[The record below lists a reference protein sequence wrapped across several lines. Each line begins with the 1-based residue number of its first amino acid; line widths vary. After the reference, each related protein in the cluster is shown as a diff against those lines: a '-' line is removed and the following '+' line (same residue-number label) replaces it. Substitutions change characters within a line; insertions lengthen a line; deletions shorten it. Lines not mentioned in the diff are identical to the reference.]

1 MRKESQET
9 KSLRW
14 LANMF
19 PFTENPEDE
28 GDKMCNAIHVYAKAG
43 ADKINELQETID
55 ELKELMKDEPLKKIE
70 MFFEWS
76 KRGFVLISG
85 NNKRELTKIRKICEN
100 KIHPK
105 FYDMQ
110 STEYREIL
118 ADIKT
123 KTAKSA
129 VFENFAMSDEK
140 LKDLLERFN
149 LGRDLLLDNM
159 QYCIF
164 IVPPYVDLYI
174 QEFLPNLDSYF
185 ELRLQISDSNIKR

>member
-1 MRKESQET
+1 MRKEIKEA

-28 GDKMCNAIHVYAKAG
+28 GDKMCNTIHVYAEAG

-55 ELKELMKDEPLKKIE
+55 ELKDLLKDETLKKIE
-70 MFFEWS
+70 LFFEYS
-76 KRGFVLISG
+76 ERGFVLISG
-85 NNKRELTKIRKICEN
+85 SNERELTKIKKICEN

-110 STEYREIL
+110 SMEYRKIL

-164 IVPPYVDLYI
+164 IVPPYVDSYI

-185 ELRLQISDSNIKR
+185 ELRIQV

>member
-1 MRKESQET
+1 
-9 KSLRW
+9 
-14 LANMF
+14 
-19 PFTENPEDE
+19 
-28 GDKMCNAIHVYAKAG
+28 
-43 ADKINELQETID
+43 
-55 ELKELMKDEPLKKIE
+55 
-70 MFFEWS
+70 
-76 KRGFVLISG
+76 
-85 NNKRELTKIRKICEN
+85 
-100 KIHPK
+100 
-105 FYDMQ
+105 MQ

-185 ELRLQISDSNIKR
+185 ELRLQISDSDIKR